1 MLNHARLLL
10 RIGKKRGG
18 DGDVGVIVGGDGDG
32 DEGRGGLMR
41 DRLLSSSI

>member
-18 DGDVGVIVGGDGDG
+18 GRSGWAAVII
-32 DEGRGGLMR
+32 EGFLEEVREK
-41 DRLLSSSI
+41 LSFEIKTSFG